1 MKKWLTILLLLCMVI
16 SLVAC
21 SASKDTVEM
30 STYGGNSI
38 IKMYTEGGNLMAV
51 HYYNQDTKITTIYRY
66 NYTYDQTFCCTHV
79 DIVVLSDDGNE
90 VYSSV
95 SSPSE
100 VNYNG

>member
-1 MKKWLTILLLLCMVI
+1 MKKWLTILLLLGIVT

-21 SASKDTVEM
+21 SDSKDTVEM

-38 IKMYTEGGNLMAV
+38 TKMYTEGGTLMVV
-51 HYYNQDTKITTIYRY
+51 HHYNQSTNITTIYRY
-66 NYTYDQTFCCTHV
+66 NYTHDKTFHCTHV
-79 DIVVLSDDGNE
+79 DIVVLDAKGNE

-100 VNYNG
+100 VDYNG